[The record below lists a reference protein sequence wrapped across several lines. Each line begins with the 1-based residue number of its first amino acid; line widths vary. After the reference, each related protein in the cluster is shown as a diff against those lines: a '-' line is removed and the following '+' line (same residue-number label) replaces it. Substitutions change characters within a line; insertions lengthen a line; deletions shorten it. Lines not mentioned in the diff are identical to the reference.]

1 MKLFVSSLV
10 LLVCFTLKAQQN
22 SVHNNVSIN
31 HSISDDGKKLDIK
44 VKGSVDGKP
53 VDYNHS
59 FDVTGMDKEQ
69 RDAIKRRIYD
79 SLGLSDPIAPIA
91 PMEPMPLMP
100 PMQPMTAIT
109 GPDPSPHITSKDQ
122 YNEFET
128 VGGKHPYTKEIRYN
142 TKTGLLFMKFRF
154 QKDGKSV
161 TNEKSVDAKDKSKEE
176 RDQIIK
182 AYEKEIGFREQG
194 TA

>member
-1 MKLFVSSLV
+1 MKLFVSFLA
-10 LLVCFTLKAQQN
+10 LLACFAIKAQQN
-22 SVHNNVSIN
+22 SVHNNVSISHN
-31 HSISDDGKKLDIK
+31 ISDDGKKLDIK

-53 VDYNHS
+53 VDYNRS

-79 SLGLSDPIAPIA
+79 SLGLSDPIGPMA
-91 PMEPMPLMP
+91 PMEPM
-100 PMQPMTAIT
+100 QPMAPLTAIA
-109 GPDPSPHITSKDQ
+109 GPDGAPRITSRDQ

-128 VGGKHPYTKEIRYN
+128 VAGKHPYTKEIRYN
-142 TKTGLLFMKFRF
+142 IKTGVLFMKFRF
-154 QKDGKSV
+154 QKDGKTV